1 MYISGKPY
9 LGWRNIMNS
18 IENNNNMSKLI
29 KNRRE
34 ELCLT
39 IEQAAKK
46 ANVGTRTWSRYESGN
61 PIRQDKIKGILVALR
76 WSKFPDDEKTDV
88 E

>member
-9 LGWRNIMNS
+9 LEWRNIMNS

-34 ELCLT
+34 ELGLT

-46 ANVGTRTWSRYESGN
+46 
-61 PIRQDKIKGILVALR
+61 LM
-76 WSKFPDDEKTDV
+76 
-88 E
+88 